1 MFLQVI
7 AIDDRAYEAGK
18 GARSFSNTLIFPGGC
33 LCGSENCRGSI
44 AGWKDLSNERK
55 AASRGLSAPYL
66 VEIDRET
73 AAT

>member
-7 AIDDRAYEAGK
+7 AIDDRAYEAEK
-18 GARSFSNTLIFPGGC
+18 SARSFSNRLIFPGGC
-33 LCGSENCRGSI
+33 LCGSYMSCSI

-55 AASRGLSAPYL
+55 AASRGPIAPYL

-73 AAT
+73 AAP